1 MNNILRVIKD
11 KKIPATENMAIDE
24 VLLDSCIKYNT
35 STLRFYYWENPT
47 LSLGRNQKLSDINL
61 KELEKNH
68 FDIVRRPTGG
78 NAVFHDDEITYSA
91 TFKIPQ
97 GKFGSIVESCRLI
110 HLAMAKA
117 LNKMGI
123 ITYLSPSM
131 QVSHKNPK
139 ASDPV
144 CFAHASDTELI
155 YDGIKLI
162 GSAQMRR
169 SGCLMQHGS
178 IPFSIDKKKL
188 LSLFSKTDC
197 TEDDKFSLGLPIR
210 DKQEVFMEL
219 FAKSLANNLGL
230 TEQIGDYT
238 NEEKEAIKE
247 LRKNKYMTKEW
258 IERR

>member
-24 VLLDSCIKYNT
+24 VLLESCIKYNT

-61 KELEKNH
+61 NELEKNH

-110 HLAMAKA
+110 HLSMAKA

-131 QVSHKNPK
+131 QSLHKVPK

-197 TEDDKFSLGLPIR
+197 TEDDKFSLGLPIKDR
-210 DKQEVFMEL
+210 QDIFMDS
-219 FAKSLANNLGL
+219 FSQALATNLRLKEEIGEY
-230 TEQIGDYT
+230 TE
-238 NEEKEAIKE
+238 EEKEAIKE
-247 LRKNKYMTKEW
+247 LRKNKYMSQEW
-258 IERR
+258 MERR